1 MQQEKNVVICPPC
14 GENVGLPTKRGA
26 NKQNFFEPLLPRL
39 AAVLPQSGKTNL
51 ITLLWHCVPL
61 PPHRGE
67 DGVIIPSL
75 PQGGQ
80 LTTRGF
86 TLIELLVVVLIIG
99 ILAAVAV
106 PQYQKAVWKSRFA
119 TVKNLAKSIANAEE
133 VYYLANG
140 QYTKDWDALDIGLD
154 GATECTNEEGK
165 ASLCYFSWGY
175 CLIHKDLTQNECDI
189 YHNGNPILGYKLM
202 FNKIN
207 DSSAGQIECWAR
219 NIESDKDVQVQICQS
234 ETGKTNHDWTNT
246 KAKGYIY

>member
-1 MQQEKNVVICPPC
+1 MQKEKMYP
-14 GENVGLPTKRGA
+14 
-26 NKQNFFEPLLPRL
+26 
-39 AAVLPQSGKTNL
+39 
-51 ITLLWHCVPL
+51 VPL
-61 PPHRGE
+61 AGKVACKAVRG
-67 DGVIIPSL
+67 SHN
-75 PQGGQ
+75 
-80 LTTRGF
+80 GF

-154 GATECTNEEGK
+154 SATSCTNEEDEH
-165 ASLCYFSWGY
+165 SYCYFSWGY
-175 CLIHKDLTQNECDI
+175 CLIHKNLEQNECDI
-189 YHNGNPILGYKLM
+189 YHNGNSILGYKFI

-207 DSSAGQIECWAR
+207 GNSAGQIQCWAR

-234 ETGKTNHDWTNT
+234 ETGKTNHDWTGTN
-246 KAKGYIY
+246 AKGYIY